1 MYLFPVII
9 LAIIQGITEFL
20 PISSSA
26 HLLITA
32 EIINISESLSLDIS
46 LHLGTLMA
54 VLIYFRIETLNFIK
68 FIMPFSSPKKTAQKN
83 INQNLI
89 IASLPII
96 FIGGITYI
104 SGFAELLRNLHFIGL
119 STIVFGLALYFADI
133 RSNTENLTLD
143 KLSIRKTLIIG
154 LWQVFAII
162 PGASRAG
169 VVYTGSRIV
178 GLNRVDAAKFSMLLS
193 IPVIVISAS
202 IPIIEIINDPISINF
217 LNLFFGFVIAFLTA
231 YFSIG
236 LLLNWVKKN
245 SMTPFVI
252 YRIILGSVILIY
264 FT

>member
-154 LWQVFAII
+154 LCQVFAII

-202 IPIIEIINDPISINF
+202 IPIIEIISDPISINF

>member
-1 MYLFPVII
+1 MHIFPIVI

-32 EIINISESLSLDIS
+32 KMMNIGESLALDIS

-54 VLIYFRIETLNFIK
+54 VLIYFRMEALSFFK
-68 FIMPFSSPKKTAQKN
+68 FVMPFYLSKKVSKTK

-96 FIGGITYI
+96 FIGGLAYI
-104 SGFAELLRNLHFIGL
+104 LGFAEIVRNLHLIGL

-133 RSNTENLTLD
+133 KSHEENISLDNLSTKKSLT
-143 KLSIRKTLIIG
+143 IG
-154 LWQVFAII
+154 LFQIFAII

-169 VVYTGSRIV
+169 VVYMGSRIV
-178 GLNRVDAAKFSMLLS
+178 GINRVDAAKFSMLLS
-193 IPVIVISAS
+193 IPVIIISVS
-202 IPIIEIINDPISINF
+202 IPIIEIVNDPISVNI
-217 LNLFFGFVIAFLTA
+217 LYLLFGFIIAFITA
-231 YFSIG
+231 YFSISI
-236 LLLNWVKKN
+236 LLNWVKKN

-252 YRIILGSVILIY
+252 YRIILGSIILIY